1 MTTLRRLVKWPAYAM
16 GGAATLALLYGAAL
30 RPWHLRWGSTE
41 EEAAGSLP
49 GDAAVPRPVLQSTR
63 AITIAAPP
71 ESVWPWLLQLGQG
84 RGGFYS
90 HTFFQNLI
98 GADIHNIYRIRP
110 ELQALRVGDTVWLA
124 SPTRFGE
131 QAPHFTVMSLELNRA
146 LVLRADV
153 PPDADFAA
161 TWTFALV
168 PRSHGRTR
176 LVVRYR
182 AWSEPAWMA
191 PVMGLEPVHFVME
204 RKMLH
209 QLRSLAEQHASERGA
224 PAIHAQ
230 DTKSKPSSNLPAMQL
245 GVT

>member
-1 MTTLRRLVKWPAYAM
+1 MTTLRRLVRWPVYAM
-16 GGAATLALLYGAAL
+16 GGAAALALLYGAAL

-41 EEAAGSLP
+41 GEATGSLP
-49 GDAAVPRPVLQSTR
+49 GDAAVPQPVLQSTR

-71 ESVWPWLLQLGQG
+71 EAVWPWLLQLGQG

-98 GADIHNIYRIRP
+98 GADIHNVERIRP

-124 SPTRFGE
+124 SPARFGQ
-131 QAPHFTVMSLELNRA
+131 QAPHFTVAHLDPNRA

-153 PPDADFAA
+153 PPDAAFAA

-168 PRSHGRTR
+168 PLSQGRIR

-182 AWSEPAWMA
+182 AWSAPAWMA
-191 PVMGLEPVHFVME
+191 PVMGLEPIHFVME
-204 RKMLH
+204 RRMLH
-209 QLRSLAEQHASERGA
+209 QLRSLAEQHAREWGA
-224 PAIHAQ
+224 PAIQAQ
-230 DTKSKPSSNLPAMQL
+230 QRREP
-245 GVT
+245 